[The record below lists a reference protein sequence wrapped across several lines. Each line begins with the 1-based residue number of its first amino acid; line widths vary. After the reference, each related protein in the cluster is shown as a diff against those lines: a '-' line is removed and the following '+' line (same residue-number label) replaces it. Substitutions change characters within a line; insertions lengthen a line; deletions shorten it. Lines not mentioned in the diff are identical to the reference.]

1 MLDQVASILKTDSL
15 SERNSCQSHTS
26 TCKKS
31 AIKVCWCISNRA
43 NTGLYRYLWKGMPAL
58 YS

>member
-26 TCKKS
+26 TCEKALSKCVS
-31 AIKVCWCISNRA
+31 VFAIEQA
-43 NTGLYRYLWKGMPAL
+43 LLDKGMPVL
-58 YS
+58 GS